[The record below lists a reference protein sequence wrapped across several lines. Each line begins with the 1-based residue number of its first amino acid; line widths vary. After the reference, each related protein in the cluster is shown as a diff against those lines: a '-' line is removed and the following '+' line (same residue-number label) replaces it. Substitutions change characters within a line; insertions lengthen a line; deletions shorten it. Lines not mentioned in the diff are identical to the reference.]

1 LKYSKLSSIR
11 LMGLSLFAFS
21 VLGLG
26 TMQAQDRHV
35 RVINETSHTLVSFYA
50 SNILR
55 PGWEEDILGLDVL
68 APGHSVRMNIDD
80 GTGYCWFDLKAVFA
94 DGSEAVRYG
103 VNVCRIE
110 TSTIYD

>member
-1 LKYSKLSSIR
+1 MKYAKLSSIR
-11 LMGLSLFAFS
+11 LMVISLFAFS
-21 VLGLG
+21 VIGLG

>member
-1 LKYSKLSSIR
+1 MKSAKLSSIR
-11 LMGLSLFAFS
+11 LMVLSLFAFS

-35 RVINETSHTLVSFYA
+35 SVINETSRTLVSFYA

-55 PGWEEDILGLDVL
+55 PGWEEDILGFNVL
-68 APGHSVRMNIDD
+68 APGHSVRVNIDD

-110 TSTIYD
+110 TWTIYD